1 MAIRRLTIDERG
13 LRLRSGQ
20 GLRIESKHNR
30 FVSAAI
36 FFVTVTLAFIQGNA
50 AVLDP
55 FPPGFSMSTL
65 DAVIDTKGPT
75 GRQPWLCAAFC
86 SDPGRFGA
94 AFAATSYYNSVN
106 DPDEYRATLGA
117 WYQYHGMVAKT
128 AFSHFSALDV
138 YFEESGFLSIGS
150 RHLKFCT
157 LSAELTGTRMRCS
170 GAPLSYTL
178 AEAGLSAWVPWSWA
192 GISLRLIHLPLKQ
205 SGVDGGE
212 SPPSILTGIHTLH
225 NRFGSQ
231 GALITVTPN
240 DPRPVCFTLGEAYQ
254 ITPSIAF
261 DCAIA
266 NNPALI
272 GFGISVMLGQSSM
285 AVSLANHPKLGW
297 SQGVAAEY
305 WGK

>member
-1 MAIRRLTIDERG
+1 MAITRFPTTTAILLFSSVAINPT
-13 LRLRSGQ
+13 LR
-20 GLRIESKHNR
+20 
-30 FVSAAI
+30 AAI
-36 FFVTVTLAFIQGNA
+36 Q
-50 AVLDP
+50 DP
-55 FPPGFSMSTL
+55 FPPGFSMNTL

-75 GRQPWLCAAFC
+75 GRQPWLAAAFC
-86 SDPGRFGA
+86 SDPGPFGA

-106 DPDEYRATLGA
+106 DPDMYRATLGA
-117 WYQYHGMVAKT
+117 WYQYHGFVAKT

-157 LSAELTGTRMRCS
+157 LSAELTATRMRCS

-192 GISLRLIHLPLKQ
+192 GISLRLEHLPLKQ
-205 SGVDGGE
+205 SRVDGGE
-212 SPPSILTGIHTLH
+212 SPLTVRTGIHTIY

-231 GALITVTPN
+231 GALISVTPY

-266 NNPALI
+266 NNPVLI
-272 GFGISVMLGQSSM
+272 GFGVSVMLRQSGM
-285 AVSLANHPKLGW
+285 AVGLANHPKLGW

-305 WGK
+305 GWK